1 MEIRRRNEREGE
13 ERDGE
18 GRRMEREGVIYG
30 WGRNVLFLE

>member
-18 GRRMEREGVIYG
+18 GRRMEREGGIYG